1 MPEISSEDAL
11 AAVSGIAPLTL
22 PNDRQ
27 LVMRVMPM
35 PADANG
41 NGDIFGGWIMAQVDL
56 AGAVLPAR
64 IARGRIVT
72 VAVNQFIFKQ
82 PVSMGDLLSFY
93 ARVER
98 IGKTSVTVNIEVF
111 AERNPADLHVVKVT
125 EANVTYVAIDGEGR
139 PRPIPRARSPRQAPG
154 GSTICVT
161 VTVPMGERRRHPSSR
176 AATCA
181 ASASPQA
188 R

>member
-1 MPEISSEDAL
+1 MPEITSAFDNLIPDSL
-11 AAVSGIAPLTL
+11 APLKL

-64 IARGRIVT
+64 IAKGRIVT
-72 VAVNQFIFKQ
+72 VAVNQFVFKQ

-98 IGKTSVTVNIEVF
+98 IGKTSVTVNVEVF

-125 EANVTYVAIDGEGR
+125 EANVTYVAIDGKGR
-139 PRPIPRARSPRQAPG
+139 PRPIPR
-154 GSTICVT
+154 
-161 VTVPMGERRRHPSSR
+161 
-176 AATCA
+176 
-181 ASASPQA
+181 
-188 R
+188 